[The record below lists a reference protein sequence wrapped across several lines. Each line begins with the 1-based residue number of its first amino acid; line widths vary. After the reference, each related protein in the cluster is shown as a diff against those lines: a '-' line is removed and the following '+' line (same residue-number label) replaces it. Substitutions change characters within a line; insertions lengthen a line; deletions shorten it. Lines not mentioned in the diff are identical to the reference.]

1 MKNTRVMEG
10 QSMKKR
16 QQISQCGTDL
26 CATIPQ
32 RAVEAFDITTKRFFE
47 WGKTPTEVIG
57 TFCQSETV
65 VTTRVQVAN
74 NGRYLAK
81 ILHAYVIQYTLK
93 PTKQGGPMAI
103 FEWDEATLQIRIPLK
118 KV

>member
-1 MKNTRVMEG
+1 MEG
-10 QSMKKR
+10 QHMKKR
-16 QQISQCGTDL
+16 QQISECEADL
-26 CATIPQ
+26 CSTIPQ
-32 RAVEAFDITTKRFFE
+32 KVVEAFGVSTKRFFE
-47 WGKTPTEVIG
+47 WEKTPTEVIG

-81 ILHAYVIQYTLK
+81 ILPTYVTQYKLT

-103 FEWDEATLQIRIPLK
+103 FEWDDTTLQIRIPLK
-118 KV
+118 NV